1 MKRAGILPGFA
12 GLVLGA
18 LSGFACSKIGT
29 PIPWM
34 LGPMLAL
41 AVLRMAGANV
51 AAIPGSRQ
59 AGQWII
65 GTALGLYFT
74 PYVIHE
80 VAGWWALLVAGALF
94 AIALGYGGGLMLAW
108 MANIDRTTGI
118 FASVP
123 GGAAEMATLGER
135 FGARVDQVVAA
146 HSIRVLIVTLV
157 VPAAF
162 AVVGIH
168 GAEHFVPGATS
179 FSPGGFALLMAGT
192 VAGGAAAMVLRLPN
206 PFILGALAV
215 AIPLTAAEINLSA
228 MPRLV
233 SNAGQCLLGGALG
246 ARFAPDFLHGAPRF
260 VSAVVTGVVGAIV
273 VSAAFGWGLAWLFG
287 LSPGTLI
294 LGNAPG
300 GFAEMC
306 VTANVLQLGVP
317 LVTAFHLTRLVVLL
331 CCTAPL
337 FGRVRRWRERKKGH
351 SR

>member
-1 MKRAGILPGFA
+1 MVVLALLRVAGVGVAALPGA
-12 GLVLGA
+12 
-18 LSGFACSKIGT
+18 
-29 PIPWM
+29 
-34 LGPMLAL
+34 
-41 AVLRMAGANV
+41 
-51 AAIPGSRQ
+51 RQ
-59 AGQWII
+59 VGQWII

-74 PYVIHE
+74 PHVVRE
-80 VAGWWALLVAGALF
+80 VSGWWALLVAGALF
-94 AIALGYGGGLMLAW
+94 AIALGYGGGLALAR
-108 MANIDRTTGI
+108 MANVDATTGI

-162 AVVGIH
+162 ALVGVH
-168 GAEHFVPGATS
+168 GAEHYVPGTTA
-179 FSPGGFALLMAGT
+179 FSASGLALLLAGT
-192 VAGGAAAMVLRLPN
+192 AAGGAIGTALRLPN
-206 PFILGALAV
+206 PFILGPLAV

-233 SNAGQCLLGGALG
+233 SNAGQCLLGCALG
-246 ARFAPDFLHGAPRF
+246 SRFESDFLRGAPRF
-260 VSAVVTGVVGAIV
+260 VSAVVTSTLGVILL
-273 VSAAFGWGLAWLFG
+273 STTFGWSMAWLFG

-317 LVTAFHLTRLVVLL
+317 LVTAFHLMRLVVLL

-337 FGRVRRWRERKKGH
+337 FGRVRSWHQRRKGPP
-351 SR
+351 R